1 MLLAALTEKL
11 TPIITTLGL
20 PEACARVT
28 MADRPDLADVQCN
41 GALQGAKVAGQNPR
55 ALAEKIVAAIK
66 EDASLAPIF
75 SDITIAGPGFINFKL
90 ASDFMT
96 QSLIAQSTDE
106 KFGLRIPETKKIL
119 LEYNSP
125 NVAKDMH
132 IGHLRNTIIGDAIR
146 RILQFAGH
154 HVLTDNHL
162 GDWGLQLGQVFSELQ
177 RLKPDLPYFQKD
189 FAGPYSAEPPLDFAE
204 LCRIYPVAS
213 QKAKEDPEELA
224 RAQDYVAQLH
234 NGDKGLRALWA
245 HIVEMSVADI
255 KEKLQAVGV
264 EPMDTWYGESYTE
277 QFVPMMMDDLKR
289 LGLLEEID
297 GALGIHVA
305 EPDDKFEVP
314 PLIIQ
319 KKMGGMTYGASDLAT
334 FYQRQ
339 KDFDPDVC
347 LILTDYR
354 QELHFERVYRAAK
367 RAGYA
372 NRMEFVHI
380 AYGTINGADGK
391 PYKTRSGGTP
401 RFEYL
406 PDMAREKARERL
418 KDIALDKKLPAEE
431 FETLAQQIGL
441 AAVKFGDLINP
452 RRSDYIFDLDKF
464 VSFEGKTGPYIQ
476 YTVVRVNALLTKAK
490 EQGFA
495 PMEIALDEAQH
506 DVGLLLMQ
514 FPEIIRDAAA
524 HYAPNILCDYV
535 FRLAQ
540 SVNRYYQNVHILS
553 ETDAVKRGAAL
564 ALLQLSARILTQ
576 GLSLVGIMIPA
587 RM

>member
-11 TPIITTLGL
+11 TPIITSLGL

-41 GALQGAKVAGQNPR
+41 GALQGAKAVGQNPR

-66 EDASLAPIF
+66 DDSALAAIF
-75 SDITIAGPGFINFKL
+75 ADIAIAGPGFINFKL
-90 ASDFMT
+90 AADFMA
-96 QSLIAQSTDE
+96 QSLALQAQDE
-106 KFGLRIPETKKIL
+106 KFGLVIPEIKKIL

-132 IGHLRNTIIGDAIR
+132 VGHLRNTVIGDAIKK
-146 RILQFAGH
+146 ILIFAGH
-154 HVLTDNHL
+154 DVLTDNHL

-177 RLKPDLPYFQKD
+177 RQKPDLPYFQKGFEGPFPSESPID
-189 FAGPYSAEPPLDFAE
+189 FSE
-204 LCRIYPVAS
+204 LCRIYPIAS

-234 NGDKGLRALWA
+234 HGDKGLRALWA

-255 KEKLQAVGV
+255 KDKLHSIGV
-264 EPMDTWYGESYTE
+264 ESMDTWYGESYTE
-277 QFVPMMMDDLKR
+277 QFVPMMMDDLNR

-297 GALGIHVA
+297 GALGIQVA

-319 KKMGGMTYGASDLAT
+319 KKMGGMTYGTSDLAT

-380 AYGTINGADGK
+380 MYGTINGADGK

-406 PDMAREKARERL
+406 PDMAQEKARERL
-418 KDIALDKKLPAEE
+418 KEIELDQKLPEQD
-431 FETLAQQIGL
+431 FETLAHQIGL

-476 YTVVRVNALLTKAK
+476 YTSVRIKALLAKAK
-490 EQGFA
+490 EQA
-495 PMEIALDEAQH
+495 MLPTQIVIDEQQR
-506 DVGLLLMQ
+506 DVGLLLLQ
-514 FPEIIRDAAA
+514 FPEIVRDASVQ
-524 HYAPNILCDYV
+524 YAPNILCDYL

-553 ETDAVKRGAAL
+553 ETDEAKRGSAL
-564 ALLQLSARILTQ
+564 ALLELSARILTQ
-576 GLSLVGIMIPA
+576 GLGLVGIIVPA